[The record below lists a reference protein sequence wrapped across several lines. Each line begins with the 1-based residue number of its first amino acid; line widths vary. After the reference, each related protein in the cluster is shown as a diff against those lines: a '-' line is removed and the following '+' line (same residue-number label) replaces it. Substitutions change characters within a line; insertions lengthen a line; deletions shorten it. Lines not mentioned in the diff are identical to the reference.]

1 MKIALTQFLVRYEK
15 FIPLV
20 LFLSF
25 LLLTVPGISWG
36 APSLW
41 NPDELVWRAIKALQ
55 GEMRFDET
63 EPDFNYPSLP
73 KHVMYGVGWLVEQA
87 GGSQADVIVSARLV
101 SVLLGGLTVVLI
113 YSIASLASANVYVRL
128 LAALFVLSNPAL
140 AHNARFAHNDLYL
153 LFFITLSL
161 YAIAKYVSSRKEGK
175 NGVFWKGEALPKHP
189 APRSTEEDLVKY
201 RLSAG
206 RPWLYLAFFAAGCAA
221 SSKYTGATF
230 VVILVVI
237 YLISNWRTIFQDWLR
252 TAETVFIAAALT
264 VAGYAVGTPKALLWM
279 AFYFKRMLPAA
290 LRFASYGRGP
300 DSLIGFSGQWGTFRE
315 AVGTAVYVLFL
326 LAFLWSAA
334 KLFFYLTKR
343 MPGDQSRMNVTLVLL
358 IAIVLFD
365 LPFLISYN
373 YVPRFFLPFLP
384 MFAVLASLF
393 VEDLVAFARQRGYA
407 FAVPYINIVISLVI
421 LVSFLQVL
429 SVALL
434 FANDARTQ
442 AGKFIETLKPGTVL
456 EYTLYPP
463 TTPENY
469 FEKARNYPIY
479 MIKYPGETV
488 STTGKAFLYNQG
500 EAGLYERGVDYLVI
514 DSFTYERFQDEFVCQ
529 TNPVE
534 CQFFGQLL
542 AGQTDLRLLASF
554 EYRLPPFLPQVSL
567 AAVNPD
573 VKVYEV
579 PR

>member
-1 MKIALTQFLVRYEK
+1 MKFEVDKFLGQYEK

-20 LFLSF
+20 LFSLF
-25 LLLTVPGISWG
+25 LLVTTPGLSWG
-36 APSLW
+36 VPALW
-41 NPDELVWRAIKALQ
+41 NPDELVWRVNKALD

-73 KHVMYGVGWLVEQA
+73 KHIMYGVGWLVERT
-87 GGSQADVIVSARLV
+87 GGSESDVIIAARLV

-113 YSIASLASANVYVRL
+113 YAIAKLSSTNNSIRL
-128 LAALFVLSNPAL
+128 LAAFLALSNTAL

-161 YAIAKYVSSRKEGK
+161 YAILRY
-175 NGVFWKGEALPKHP
+175 H
-189 APRSTEEDLVKY
+189 
-201 RLSAG
+201 LSAH
-206 RPWLYLAFFAAGCAA
+206 RPWLYLAFFSAGCAA
-221 SSKYTGATF
+221 SSKYTGVSF
-230 VVILVVI
+230 VAILLVIF
-237 YLISNWRTIFQDWLR
+237 LISSWKTIFKDWLH
-252 TAETVFIAAALT
+252 AGETLFIAAALT
-264 VAGYAVGTPKALLWM
+264 VAGFVVGTPKALLWM
-279 AFYFKRMLPAA
+279 SFYFKRMIPAA
-290 LRFASYGRGP
+290 MRFASYGRGP
-300 DSLIGFSGQWGTFRE
+300 GSLIGLYGQWGVFRE
-315 AVGTAVYVLFL
+315 AVGTAVFVLFL
-326 LAFLWSAA
+326 IAFLWGAI
-334 KLFFYLTKR
+334 KLILYFTKR
-343 MPGDQSRMNVTLVLL
+343 NQADQTKANIILILLV
-358 IAIVLFD
+358 AIVLFD

-393 VEDLVAFARQRGYA
+393 IEDLTSFFNRRGYVRV
-407 FAVPYINIVISLVI
+407 VPYLSGAVVLVL
-421 LVSFLQVL
+421 LVSFLQVV

-434 FANDARTQ
+434 FVNDARKE
-442 AGKFIETLKPGTVL
+442 AGKFIQTLKPNTVL

-463 TTPENY
+463 IMPENY
-469 FEKARNYPIY
+469 FERTRNYPIY

-488 STTGKAFLYNQG
+488 PTTGKAYQYNQG
-500 EAGLYERGVDYLVI
+500 ETGLYEREVDYLVI
-514 DSFTYERFQDEFVCQ
+514 DSFTYARFGDEFVCQ

-534 CQFFGQLL
+534 CAFFRQLL

-573 VKVYEV
+573 VKIYEV